1 MSLARLFALPYLR
14 IPVLAAAVVATV
26 ATSAPMWSLDD
37 VTPTQREEVAPGE
50 AVELPIT
57 FQGSHDVQLAT
68 VLDRFSPG
76 RGQVRVQHDDARSGC
91 SLDVTFT
98 GEDGRWRANGSSWAS
113 PGQAR
118 TSSSCWG
125 AATRGTA
132 TIRVTNTGD
141 DPIAFD
147 WHFEATI
154 SGEGDET
161 PDGAFVT
168 IQVAR

>member
-37 VTPTQREEVAPGE
+37 QTPTQREEVAPGE
-50 AVELPIT
+50 AVELTVT
-57 FQGSHDVQLAT
+57 FQGSHPVQVAT
-68 VLDRFSPG
+68 VMNRFSPG
-76 RGQVRVQHDDARSGC
+76 RGKIRVQQNDSRNGC
-91 SLDVTFT
+91 SQDVTFT
-98 GEDGRWRANGSSWAS
+98 GEDDRWRANGSTWAN
-113 PGQAR
+113 PGVAR
-118 TSSSCWG
+118 TSSSCFSG
-125 AATRGTA
+125 GTRGTA
-132 TIRVTNTGD
+132 TVVVTNIGEE
-141 DPIAFD
+141 PIAFD
-147 WHFEATI
+147 WHFEASI